1 MFLRDTPHPDA
12 DSPREKDSA
21 ADPLA
26 MFFLA
31 RLCRLLTLRRRARDD
46 VDASGVQLLDTAIY
60 STYRDLRSL
69 GRDREAHALLGVYRE
84 LRAERDAA

>member
-1 MFLRDTPHPDA
+1 MFLLDTPHPDA
-12 DSPREKDSA
+12 DSPRVKDSA

-26 MFFLA
+26 TFFLA
-31 RLCRLLTLRRRARDD
+31 RLSRLLSLRRKARDE
-46 VDASGVQLLDTAIY
+46 VKTSGVQLLDRAIY